1 MAGPV
6 IQKPESSEERE
17 YPWSRNMGIFRELL
31 SMGHSR
37 RLRVMPG
44 GARKR
49 GTLFNWSGTKIVSSV
64 KGILGFSARCE
75 ILLTFI
81 PGLDKK

>member
-17 YPWSRNMGIFRELL
+17 YPWSGNMGIFRELL
-31 SMGHSR
+31 SMGRSR

-44 GARKR
+44 GAGKR

-64 KGILGFSARCE
+64 KGILGFSSKVRNS
-75 ILLTFI
+75 IDFY
-81 PGLDKK
+81 PGFG

>member
-64 KGILGFSARCE
+64 KGILGFSGKVRNS
-75 ILLTFI
+75 IDFY
-81 PGLDKK
+81 PGFG